1 MKRAEWAPMLPS
13 DPKARAAAETFAEI
27 LSSDPRGTRQQFAEV
42 QQAFARHHLKV
53 GEEVVPMSFA
63 PTIVSSERLVPV
75 QKQVIRLM
83 KILRRLEPM
92 LLRPRW
98 LSRLGISPAEQDL
111 IRLPAG
117 FDLGI
122 HVSRVDGFLGPA
134 AAGDTGFRIVELNV
148 DSPGGAAYL
157 DACADIFMRTE
168 AWKTF
173 RKAHPGRTLANGKRI
188 LNLLLKAWKL
198 WGGIGKPR
206 VGIVDW
212 ITVSTVSEFDVL
224 KQTFLKNGIETV
236 VCDPREL
243 EFSKGK
249 LRDYDGKALD
259 MIYRRVLVE
268 DILAHGEDA
277 RAMLDA
283 YRAGAVCLVNPFRCK
298 PLTVKSLLSVF
309 HEPEMAELLSPS
321 DLRFLHTLVPWTAV
335 VENGPMLERI
345 EREQESLVLK
355 PADSWGGQ
363 GLYLGWEVSASKWR
377 EGIEEALKGRYVV
390 QQRAHIPQACYPV
403 AVDDGWDFRNFRMD
417 FNPYTFSTNV
427 GTPLVRLA
435 TSDTLNIKAG
445 GCMTV
450 SYVLD

>member
-1 MKRAEWAPMLPS
+1 MLPS
-13 DPKARAAAETFAEI
+13 DPLAQRASDAFAEM
-27 LSSDPRGTRQQFAEV
+27 LLADPKGSAQQYQEV
-42 QQAFARHHLKV
+42 QEAFARHHLMM
-53 GEEVVPMSFA
+53 GDQVVPMSFS
-63 PTIVSSERLVPV
+63 PTIVSSARLAPV
-75 QKQVIRLM
+75 QKQVAQLM
-83 KILRRLEPM
+83 RIFKRIEPM

-98 LSRLGISPAEQDL
+98 LNRLGISPAEQDL

-117 FDLGI
+117 FELGI
-122 HVSRVDGFLGPA
+122 HVSRVDGFLGPQVQ
-134 AAGDTGFRIVELNV
+134 GDTGFRIVEMNV

-157 DACADIFMRTE
+157 DACGEIFMKTE
-168 AWKTF
+168 LWKRF
-173 RKAHPGRTLANGKRI
+173 RKAYPGRTMANGKRI

-224 KQTFLKNGIETV
+224 KQQFSKAGIETV

-243 EFSKGK
+243 EFRNGK
-249 LRDYDGKALD
+249 LRDYDGKPIDL
-259 MIYRRVLVE
+259 IYRRVLVE
-268 DILAHGEDA
+268 DVLAHGEDA
-277 RAMLDA
+277 RALLDA

-309 HEPEMAELLSPS
+309 HEPEMAELLSAA
-321 DLRFLHTLVPWTAV
+321 DLRFLHTMVPWTAI
-335 VENGPMLERI
+335 VEDGPMLERI
-345 EREQESLVLK
+345 ERDQEQLVLK

-363 GLYLGWEVSASKWR
+363 GLYLGWEVTAEKWR
-377 EGIEEALKGRYVV
+377 EGIEEALRGRYVV
-390 QQRAHIPQACYPV
+390 QQRAHIPQASYPV
-403 AVDDGWDFRNFRMD
+403 LTEKGWEYRNFRMD
-417 FNPYTFSTNV
+417 FNPYTFASNV

-450 SYVLD
+450 TYVLD

>member
-1 MKRAEWAPMLPS
+1 
-13 DPKARAAAETFAEI
+13 
-27 LSSDPRGTRQQFAEV
+27 
-42 QQAFARHHLKV
+42 
-53 GEEVVPMSFA
+53 
-63 PTIVSSERLVPV
+63 
-75 QKQVIRLM
+75 
-83 KILRRLEPM
+83 M

-98 LSRLGISPAEQDL
+98 LDRLGISRAEQDL

-117 FDLGI
+117 FDLGT
-122 HVSRVDGFLGPA
+122 HVSRVDGFLGPVQ
-134 AAGDTGFRIVELNV
+134 GDDTGFRIVELNV

-157 DACADIFMRTE
+157 DACAEIFLQTE
-168 AWKTF
+168 VWQQF
-173 RKAHPGRTLANGKRI
+173 RKAYPGKILSNGQRI

-224 KQTFLKNGIETV
+224 RRAFLQKGIDTV

-249 LRDYDGKALD
+249 LRDYDGKPLD
-259 MIYRRVLVE
+259 LIYRRVLVE
-268 DILAHGEDA
+268 DVLAHGEEA
-277 RAMLDA
+277 RALLDA
-283 YRAGAVCLVNPFRCK
+283 YRAGAVCLVNPFRSK

-309 HEPEMAELLSPS
+309 HEPDMAELLSPS
-321 DLRFLHTLVPWTAV
+321 DLKFLHTIVPWTAI
-335 VENGPMLERI
+335 VEDGPMLERI
-345 EREQESLVLK
+345 EKEQENLVLK

-363 GLYLGWEVSASKWR
+363 GLYLGWEVSASEWR
-377 EGIEEALKGRYVV
+377 EGMQEAIKGRYVV
-390 QQRAHIPQACYPV
+390 QERAHIPQAHYPV
-403 AVDDGWDFRNFRMD
+403 ATDNGWEYRNFRMD
-417 FNPYTFSTNV
+417 FNPYTFGSSV

-450 SYVLD
+450 SYILD

>member
-1 MKRAEWAPMLPS
+1 MLPS
-13 DPKARAAAETFAEI
+13 DPSAQAASDRFAQ
-27 LSSDPRGTRQQFAEV
+27 LLLSDPAGTAQQFAEARE
-42 QQAFARHHLKV
+42 AFRRQHLMV
-53 GEEVVPMSFA
+53 GDEVVPMSFA
-63 PTIVSSERLVPV
+63 PSIISTSRWAPV
-75 QKQVIRLM
+75 QKQVMALM
-83 KILRRLEPM
+83 KILKRLEPM

-98 LSRLGISPAEQDL
+98 LNRLGISPAEQDL

-117 FDLGI
+117 FGLGI

-134 AAGDTGFRIVELNV
+134 SGQDTGFRIVELNV

-157 DACADIFMRTE
+157 DACAGIFKKTE
-168 AWKTF
+168 VWKRF
-173 RKAHPGRTLANGKRI
+173 CREHPGRTLPNGKRI

-198 WGGIGKPR
+198 WGGMGKPR

-224 KQTFLKNGIETV
+224 KRTFNRSGIETV

-243 EFSKGK
+243 EFSKGR
-249 LRDYDGKALD
+249 LRDYDGNPLD
-259 MIYRRVLVE
+259 LVYRRVLVE

-277 RAMLDA
+277 RALLDA

-309 HEPEMAELLSPS
+309 HEPEMKELLSAS
-321 DLRFLHTLVPWTAV
+321 DLNFLHTVVPWTAI
-335 VENGPMLERI
+335 VEDGPMLARI
-345 EREQESLVLK
+345 EAEQENLVLK

-363 GLYLGWEVSASKWR
+363 GLYLGWEVSAGKWR

-390 QQRAHIPQACYPV
+390 QQRAHIPQATYPV
-403 AVDDGWDFRNFRMD
+403 AVDGGWELRKFRMD
-417 FNPYTFSTNV
+417 FNPYTFATSV

-450 SYVLD
+450 SYLLD

>member
-1 MKRAEWAPMLPS
+1 MLPS
-13 DPKARAAAETFAEI
+13 DPQGQAAAAGFAKI
-27 LSSDPRGTRQQFAEV
+27 LMADPAGSRQQLDQV
-42 QQAFARHHLKV
+42 LRAFDRQHLKV
-53 GEEVVPMSFA
+53 GDEVVPMSFA
-63 PTIVSSERLVPV
+63 PTIVSAQRLLPV

-83 KILRRLEPM
+83 KVLKRLEPM

-98 LSRLGISPAEQDL
+98 LSRLGISAAEQDL

-122 HVSRVDGFLGPA
+122 HVSRVDGFIGPSQN
-134 AAGDTGFRIVELNV
+134 GDTGFRVVELNV

-157 DACADIFMRTE
+157 DACAGILMQTE
-168 AWKTF
+168 VWQRF
-173 RKAHPGRTLANGKRI
+173 RQAYPGGTLGNGKRI

-224 KQTFLKNGIETV
+224 RQTFLKGGIETV

-243 EFSKGK
+243 EWSRGK
-249 LRDYDGKALD
+249 LRDYDGKPLD
-259 MIYRRVLVE
+259 LIYRRVLVE
-268 DILAHGEDA
+268 DVLAHGEDA
-277 RAMLDA
+277 RALLDA

-309 HEPEMAELLSPS
+309 HDPEMAELLSKS
-321 DLRFLHTLVPWTAV
+321 DLRFLRTMIPWTAI
-335 VENGPMLERI
+335 VEDGPMLERI
-345 EREQESLVLK
+345 EREQDRLVLK

-377 EGIEEALKGRYVV
+377 EGIEEALRGRYVV
-390 QQRAHIPQACYPV
+390 QQRAHIPQASYPV
-403 AVDDGWDFRNFRMD
+403 PVEGGWGFRDFRMD

-445 GCMTV
+445 GSMTV
-450 SYVLD
+450 TYVLD

>member
-1 MKRAEWAPMLPS
+1 MLPS
-13 DPKARAAAETFAEI
+13 DPQAQAASEAFSELLMA
-27 LSSDPRGTRQQFAEV
+27 DPAGSRQQFDEV
-42 QQAFARHHLKV
+42 LKAFARAHLKV
-53 GEEVVPMSFA
+53 GDEVVPMSFA
-63 PTIVSSERLVPV
+63 PTIISRGRLLPV
-75 QKQVIRLM
+75 QKQVARLM
-83 KILRRLEPM
+83 KILKRLEPM

-98 LSRLGISPAEQDL
+98 LNRLGISPAEQDL

-122 HVSRVDGFLGPA
+122 HVSRVDGFLGPSS
-134 AAGDTGFRIVELNV
+134 GDDTGFRIVELNV

-157 DACADIFMRTE
+157 DACADIFMKTE
-168 AWKTF
+168 VWKRF
-173 RKAHPGRTLANGKRI
+173 RKAYPGRTLPNGKRI
-188 LNLLLKAWKL
+188 LNLLLKAWNL
-198 WGGIGKPR
+198 WGGMGKPR

-224 KQTFLKNGIETV
+224 KHTFLKNGIETV

-243 EFSKGK
+243 EFSNGK
-249 LRDYDGKALD
+249 LRDYDGKPLD
-259 MIYRRVLVE
+259 LIYRRVLVE
-268 DILAHGEDA
+268 DVLAHGEDA
-277 RAMLDA
+277 RALLDA

-321 DLRFLHTLVPWTAV
+321 DLRFLHTLVPWTAI
-335 VENGPMLERI
+335 VEDGPMMERI
-345 EREQESLVLK
+345 ERDQEQLVLK

-363 GLYLGWEVSASKWR
+363 GLYLGWEVTAAQWR
-377 EGIEEALKGRYVV
+377 EGMNEALAGRYVV
-390 QQRAHIPQACYPV
+390 QQRAHIPQASYPV
-403 AVDDGWDFRNFRMD
+403 AVNGGWEQRNFRMD

>member
-1 MKRAEWAPMLPS
+1 MLPS
-13 DPKARAAAETFAEI
+13 DPQAQAAAETFAKI
-27 LSSDPRGTRQQFAEV
+27 LLADPKASAEQFVEV
-42 QQAFARHHLKV
+42 KNAFARHHLKV
-53 GEEVVPMSFA
+53 GDDVVPMSFCPA
-63 PTIVSSERLVPV
+63 IISASRMGPV
-75 QKQVIRLM
+75 QKQVIHLM
-83 KILRRLEPM
+83 KILKRLEPM

-98 LSRLGISPAEQDL
+98 LNRLGISPAEQDL

-117 FDLGI
+117 FGLGI

-134 AAGDTGFRIVELNV
+134 RSGDTGFRIIELNV

-157 DACADIFMRTE
+157 DACADIFMKTE
-168 AWKTF
+168 VWTRF
-173 RKAHPGRTLANGKRI
+173 RKAHPGKTLVNGKRI

-198 WGGIGKPR
+198 WGGIGAPR

-224 KQTFLKNGIETV
+224 KRTFLKHGIETV

-249 LRDYDGKALD
+249 LRDYDGKPLD
-259 MIYRRVLVE
+259 LIYRRVLVE

-277 RAMLDA
+277 RALLDA

-309 HEPEMAELLSPS
+309 HEPEMAELLSPA
-321 DLRFLHTLVPWTAV
+321 DLRFLHTIVPWTAI
-335 VENGPMLERI
+335 VEDGPMLERI
-345 EREQESLVLK
+345 EREQEQLVLK

-363 GLYLGWEVSASKWR
+363 GLYLGWEVSASTWR

-390 QQRAHIPQACYPV
+390 QQRAHIPQAEFPV
-403 AVDDGWDFRNFRMD
+403 AVDGGWEYRNFRMD
-417 FNPYTFSTNV
+417 YNPYTFSTNV

-445 GCMTV
+445 GSMTV
-450 SYVLD
+450 SYVLDA